1 MSKAFAGVVAA
12 LLMGSTGMAAAE
24 DEVRARLLMLS
35 CSGCH
40 GDEPANAPLLP
51 SLHGRDPKELYEML
65 VQFKQGSAGATVM
78 NRIAA
83 GYSEAELKL
92 LADYLGRQ

>member
-12 LLMGSTGMAAAE
+12 LLMGSAGMAAAE
-24 DEVRARLLMLS
+24 DEMRAHLLTLS

-40 GDEPANAPLLP
+40 GDAPADAPLLP
-51 SLHGRDPKELYEML
+51 GLHGRDPGELYEML
-65 VQFKQGSAGATVM
+65 MQFKQGAAGATVM

-83 GYSEAELKL
+83 GYSEPELKL
-92 LADYLGRQ
+92 LAEYLGRQ